1 MAKLSP
7 NLSKYQTGLII
18 HCNLRHSFNRY
29 PVLSELAFGEKHG
42 CFEKPSEKDPS
53 KNVDCPEV
61 LPLKYSEE
69 PPFENA
75 MVNDS
80 PLVHPDSRSLTKYCL
95 GTRLQMKNPKKSH
108 KLQTCKYHDADNAEQ
123 GKFLKTMNQE
133 ALQVCILFSIV

>member
-1 MAKLSP
+1 M
-7 NLSKYQTGLII
+7 
-18 HCNLRHSFNRY
+18 
-29 PVLSELAFGEKHG
+29 LSELAFGEKHG

-80 PLVHPDSRSLTKYCL
+80 PLVHTDSRSLTKYCL

>member
-1 MAKLSP
+1 M
-7 NLSKYQTGLII
+7 
-18 HCNLRHSFNRY
+18 
-29 PVLSELAFGEKHG
+29 
-42 CFEKPSEKDPS
+42 
-53 KNVDCPEV
+53 

-80 PLVHPDSRSLTKYCL
+80 PLVHTDSRSLTKYCL